1 MVVEKLTV
9 PSLCLCLVTDRR
21 LLSGGRSLPD
31 VVTQA
36 VSGGV
41 SMVQLREKDLP
52 SDELLPIARALRE
65 AVAGRALLIVNG
77 DTEVARAMEAD
88 GIHLA
93 EGTMAVTEARRALGD
108 ERLVGRSRAQCG
120 ISRSGA
126 GRRSRLFD
134 RRHCIRDSLQ
144 AGQGAR
150 GVGPLADSG
159 REGAGPVPRHRG
171 NRPVQRRQGDGNRGR
186 WGRGRLRCH
195 GGPRTG
201 GGGRQDGPG
210 HDPNDGPPK
219 VKLGA
224 DDDFVDG
231 EREKR
236 VL

>member
-108 ERLVGRSRAQCG
+108 ERLVGRSVHSVESAVRAQDEEADYLIVGTVFETASKPGKAPEGLALLQTVAEKVQVPFLG
-120 ISRSGA
+120 IGGIDPFNVARVMGTGA
-126 GRRSRLFD
+126 GGAAVVSAVMAAREPEAAAGKMVRAMTQTTAPQRL
-134 RRHCIRDSLQ
+134 S
-144 AGQGAR
+144 
-150 GVGPLADSG
+150 
-159 REGAGPVPRHRG
+159 
-171 NRPVQRRQGDGNRGR
+171 
-186 WGRGRLRCH
+186 
-195 GGPRTG
+195 
-201 GGGRQDGPG
+201 
-210 HDPNDGPPK
+210 
-219 VKLGA
+219 
-224 DDDFVDG
+224 
-231 EREKR
+231 
-236 VL
+236 